1 MDEVFQ
7 AMKPKEADQKKT
19 KSRTEVKVNKKL
31 QKRFFPPDYDEQQIQ
46 QVILGLLDGWAI
58 EHNPDYKNEKISG

>member
-1 MDEVFQ
+1 MLQ
-7 AMKPKEADQKKT
+7 NSLT
-19 KSRTEVKVNKKL
+19 TTVNQNL
-31 QKRFFPPDYDEQQIQ
+31 QRRFFPPDYDEEQIQ